1 MFALIGA
8 NAVSWTGNMA
18 ALVAVPWFVLE
29 VTGSAA
35 KTGIVGAV
43 LGVGTVLS
51 GVFAG
56 PVVDRIGHRRTSVLA
71 DLASGATT
79 AAIPLLYLAGALEF
93 WALLVLVFL
102 GAALDTPGHSA
113 RAAMVPALATQAGM
127 PLERANAAFGAVP
140 RLALLVGTPLA
151 GALIAAF
158 GAANV
163 LLLDAATFAV
173 SAALVAL
180 FVPSPGRR
188 AEGGPATSEAAPEG
202 HSGGVA
208 GYFADLAEG
217 ARFVAK
223 SPLVLSLVLA
233 VTFVNLIDEPLVSV
247 VLPVYAKTHWGSAV
261 GLGLLLGAVGAGAL
275 AGTAAF
281 GTFGRRLPRRPTFL
295 VGILAGGGIEY
306 AALLASPSLAV
317 AVAAFAVGS
326 FLFGPLDPIFSTVLQ
341 ERAPEEMLGRLFG
354 LSKALATAG
363 APLGL
368 ALGGFLVDGVGL
380 TFTLAGMAGCS
391 LALVLG
397 MWLNPAL
404 RDMGA
409 PARARAGRL
418 PDGGP
423 GIAADPSQ
431 RPGKKD

>member
-1 MFALIGA
+1 MLALIGA

-35 KTGIVGAV
+35 KTGLAGAA

-51 GVFAG
+51 GVLAG
-56 PVVDRIGHRRTSVLA
+56 PVVDRCGHRTTSVLA

-79 AAIPLLYLAGALEF
+79 AAIPLLYLAGVLHF
-93 WALLVLVFL
+93 WALLMLVFL
-102 GAALDTPGHSA
+102 GSALDVPGYSA
-113 RAAMVPALATQAGM
+113 RAAMIPGLAARAGM
-127 PLERANAAFGAVP
+127 PLERANSAFEAVP

-180 FVPSPGRR
+180 FVSSPGRR
-188 AEGGPATSEAAPEG
+188 DGGVSDISEAA
-202 HSGGVA
+202 SGERGAGVA
-208 GYFADLAEG
+208 GYFAGLAEG
-217 ARFVAK
+217 ARFVTK
-223 SPLVLSLVLA
+223 RPLVLSLVLV
-233 VTFVNLIDEPLVSV
+233 VTFVNMIDEPLVSV

-281 GTFGRRLPRRPTFL
+281 GTFGYRLPRRSTFL
-295 VGILAGGGIEY
+295 VAIFAGGGIEY
-306 AALLASPSLAV
+306 LALLSSSSLAL
-317 AVAAFAVGS
+317 AVAAFALGG

-341 ERAPEEMLGRLFG
+341 ERTPEEMLGRLFG
-354 LSKALATAG
+354 LSRALATAG

-368 ALGGFLVDGVGL
+368 ALGGILVQGVGL

-391 LALVLG
+391 LALALV
-397 MWLNPAL
+397 MWHNPAL
-404 RDMGA
+404 RDMDA
-409 PARARAGRL
+409 PAN
-418 PDGGP
+418 
-423 GIAADPSQ
+423 PSR
-431 RPGKKD
+431 RPGKKG